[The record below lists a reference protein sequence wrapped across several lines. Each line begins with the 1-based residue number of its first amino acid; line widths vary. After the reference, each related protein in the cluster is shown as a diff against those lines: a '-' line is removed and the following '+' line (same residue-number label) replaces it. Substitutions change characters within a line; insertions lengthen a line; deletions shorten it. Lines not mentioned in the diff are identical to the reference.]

1 MRWRRAITEGGEL
14 YVVGAVY
21 HVYADEDT
29 ALSGGGR
36 KKGGTEAPP
45 FEGGLPA
52 YAFKAVRGGAACMIA
67 AHDKG
72 SGIFTQVSE
81 AAL

>member
-29 ALSGGGR
+29 VLSGGGR

-45 FEGGLPA
+45 LRRR
-52 YAFKAVRGGAACMIA
+52 VACLR
-67 AHDKG
+67 
-72 SGIFTQVSE
+72 F
-81 AAL
+81 